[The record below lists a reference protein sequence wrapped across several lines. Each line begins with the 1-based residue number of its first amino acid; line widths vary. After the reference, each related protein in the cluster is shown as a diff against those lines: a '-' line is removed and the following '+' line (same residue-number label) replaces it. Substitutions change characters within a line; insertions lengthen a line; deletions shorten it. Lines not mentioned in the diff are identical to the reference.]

1 MDYDVIVV
9 GGGNAAFAA
18 AVSAKENG
26 AKRVLVL
33 EKAPKE
39 KRGGN
44 THFSGAVFRFIY
56 DDVGEL
62 DRFVPNAEKEY
73 PGFHKGVQP
82 YPTEVFREDLMR
94 VTQGRSD
101 PELAPILIDNS
112 YETMCWLQDVG
123 KHHFEL
129 AVSVMGVRSAMR
141 SNGRAGQ

>member
-9 GGGNAAFAA
+9 GAGNAAFSA
-18 AVSAKENG
+18 AVAAKEDG

-56 DDVGEL
+56 DDVSEL
-62 DRFVPNAEKEY
+62 DRFVPNAERDY

-82 YPTEVFREDLMR
+82 YPVEAFRSDLMR
-94 VTQGRSD
+94 VTQERSD
-101 PELAPILIDNS
+101 PELSKILIKNS
-112 YETMCWLQDVG
+112 YDRRNGIRTRAVG
-123 KHHFEL
+123 H
-129 AVSVMGVRSAMR
+129 GSARRQRNQMAAR
-141 SNGRAGQ
+141 GDDPHRA